1 LISRWMSSACQEAKI
16 KAIIELTSWKTS
28 QTRALRAAKK
38 ADAGKPARTDYHLD
52 FDSMASLFSDITPA
66 RMQVIETSKQL
77 GALSVYALAKATGRN
92 YSNVHR
98 DVCKLLELELLARN
112 EDGKVYVPW
121 KDVVLNVSLTRDT
134 LAA

>member
-1 LISRWMSSACQEAKI
+1 M

-28 QTRALRAAKK
+28 QARALRAAKR
-38 ADAGKPARTDYHLD
+38 ADAGKSVSADYHLD
-52 FDSMASLFSDITPA
+52 FDSVANLFSDITPA

-77 GALSVYALAKATGRN
+77 GALSVYALAKALGRN

-98 DVCKLLELELLARN
+98 DVRKLLELELLARD

-121 KDVVLNVSLTRDT
+121 KDVVLNVSLTGDT

>member
-1 LISRWMSSACQEAKI
+1 M

-28 QTRALRAAKK
+28 QPRALRTAKK
-38 ADAGKPARTDYHLD
+38 ADAGKPAPADYRLD
-52 FDSMASLFSDITPA
+52 FDSMAGLFSDIMPA
-66 RMQVIETSKQL
+66 RMPVIEISKQL
-77 GALSVYALAKATGRN
+77 GAFSVYALAKATGLN

-98 DVCKLLELELLARN
+98 DVRKLLELELWARD

-121 KDVVLNVSLTRDT
+121 KDVVLNVSLTGDT

>member
-1 LISRWMSSACQEAKI
+1 M
-16 KAIIELTSWKTS
+16 KAIIELTSWKAS
-28 QTRALRAAKK
+28 QARALRAAKR
-38 ADAGKPARTDYHLD
+38 ADAGRPASADYHLD

-77 GALSVYALAKATGRN
+77 GALSVYALAKAMGRN

-98 DVCKLLELELLARN
+98 DVRKLLELELLARD

-121 KDVVLNVSLTRDT
+121 KDVVLNVSLTGDS

>member
-1 LISRWMSSACQEAKI
+1 MSSACQETKM
-16 KAIIELTSWKTS
+16 KAIIETPSWKTS
-28 QTRALRAAKK
+28 QARPLRAAKR
-38 ADAGKPARTDYHLD
+38 ADAGKSVSADYHLD
-52 FDSMASLFSDITPA
+52 FDSMANLFSDITPA

-77 GALSVYALAKATGRN
+77 GALSVYALAKALGRN

-98 DVCKLLELELLARN
+98 DVRKLLELELLARD

-121 KDVVLNVSLTRDT
+121 KDVVLNVSLTGDT

>member
-1 LISRWMSSACQEAKI
+1 MSSACQETKM

-28 QTRALRAAKK
+28 QARALCAAKR
-38 ADAGKPARTDYHLD
+38 ADAGKSVSADYHLD
-52 FDSMASLFSDITPA
+52 FDSMANLFSDITPA

-77 GALSVYALAKATGRN
+77 GALSVYALAKALGRN

-98 DVCKLLELELLARN
+98 DVRKLLGLELLARD

-121 KDVVLNVSLTRDT
+121 KDVVLNVSLMGDT

>member
-1 LISRWMSSACQEAKI
+1 M

-28 QTRALRAAKK
+28 QARALRAAKR
-38 ADAGKPARTDYHLD
+38 ADAGKPVQTDYHLD
-52 FDSMASLFSDITPA
+52 FDSMTSLFSDITPA
-66 RMQVIETSKQL
+66 RMQVIETSKRL
-77 GALSVYALAKATGRN
+77 GALSIYALAKAKGRN

-98 DVCKLLELELLARN
+98 DVRKLLELELLARD

-121 KDVVLNVSLTRDT
+121 KDVVLNVSLTGDT

>member
-1 LISRWMSSACQEAKI
+1 M

-28 QTRALRAAKK
+28 QARALRAARK
-38 ADAGKPARTDYHLD
+38 ADAGKASQADYHLE

-77 GALSVYALAKATGRN
+77 GALSVYALAKALGRN

-98 DVCKLLELELLARN
+98 DVRKLLELELLARDK
-112 EDGKVYVPW
+112 DGKVYVPW
-121 KDVVLNVSLTRDT
+121 KDVVLNVSLTGDA

>member
-1 LISRWMSSACQEAKI
+1 M
-16 KAIIELTSWKTS
+16 KAIIELTSWKAS
-28 QTRALRAAKK
+28 QARALRAAKR
-38 ADAGKPARTDYHLD
+38 ADAGKPVSADYHLD

-77 GALSVYALAKATGRN
+77 GALSVYALAKAMGRN

-98 DVCKLLELELLARN
+98 DVRKLLELELLARD

-121 KDVVLNVSLTRDT
+121 KDVVLNVSLTGDV

>member
-1 LISRWMSSACQEAKI
+1 M

-28 QTRALRAAKK
+28 QARALRAAKR
-38 ADAGKPARTDYHLD
+38 ADAGKSVSADYHLD
-52 FDSMASLFSDITPA
+52 FDSVANLFSDITPA

-77 GALSVYALAKATGRN
+77 GALSVYALAKALGRN

-98 DVCKLLELELLARN
+98 DVRKLLELELLTRD

-121 KDVVLNVSLTRDT
+121 KDVVLNVSLTGDS

>member
-1 LISRWMSSACQEAKI
+1 M
-16 KAIIELTSWKTS
+16 KAIIELSSWKNS
-28 QTRALRAAKK
+28 QARALRAAKR
-38 ADAGKPARTDYHLD
+38 ADAGKVASTDYHLD
-52 FDSMASLFSDITPA
+52 FDSMTSLFSDITPA

-77 GALSVYALAKATGRN
+77 GALSVYALAKSLGRN

-98 DVCKLLELELLARN
+98 DVGKVLELELMARD

-121 KDVVLNVSLTRDT
+121 KDVVLNVSLTGDS